1 MTVNKIVRETIIWDL
16 EDEIKK
22 KDSNLDHLKDNVYAM
37 QKQLERTEKALRFA
51 AGIISTYPPHDIQ
64 HPLEVYE
71 WILKEAD
78 YDNGG

>member
-1 MTVNKIVRETIIWDL
+1 MTGLPKNELPPWCDN
-16 EDEIKK
+16 DF
-22 KDSNLDHLKDNVYAM
+22 SYLKDNVYAM

-51 AGIISTYPPHDIQ
+51 VGIISTYPPHDTQ

-78 YDNGG
+78 YDNVG